1 MSGRI
6 VVMSAKTP
14 AAKTISRRTLV
25 IALVVVVTLLVGML
39 VGGEV
44 YARHTVSRCIS
55 TQFEKEMG
63 SKIDVG
69 FGWKPLL
76 ITWVDGKV
84 SEVTIDSNDTK
95 FGPAVGMVVHA
106 RFNDVEVK
114 DSGRNGGTI
123 GSSSA
128 DITWDNEGIRQ
139 TLAGTVSG
147 VHSSASSGMLTLD
160 VLGGIAQLQLHPTV
174 QNGKVQVETESAQL
188 LGVGLPTDL
197 VQGIVDLF
205 SQSLQSYPLGLQP
218 TDIKVTDNG
227 IAVKLSGGHTD
238 LQPATNGNVSC

>member
-1 MSGRI
+1 
-6 VVMSAKTP
+6 
-14 AAKTISRRTLV
+14 V
-25 IALVVVVTLLVGML
+25 IALVVVVALLGTVL
-39 VGGEV
+39 VGGEA

-76 ITWVDGKV
+76 ITLVDGKV
-84 SEVTIDSNDTK
+84 PEVTVDSSDTK

-106 RFNDVEVK
+106 RFNDIEVK
-114 DSGRNGGTI
+114 DGGRNGGTI

-128 DITWDNEGIRQ
+128 DVTWNNEGIRQ
-139 TLAGTVSG
+139 TLAGMVSG
-147 VHSSASSGMLTLD
+147 VRSSASSGLLTLD

-174 QNGKVQVETESAQL
+174 QNGKAQVETKSAQL
-188 LGVGLPTDL
+188 LGLGLPTDL

-218 TDIKVTDNG
+218 TDIKVTDDG
-227 IAVKLSGGHTD
+227 IAVQLAGGHTD